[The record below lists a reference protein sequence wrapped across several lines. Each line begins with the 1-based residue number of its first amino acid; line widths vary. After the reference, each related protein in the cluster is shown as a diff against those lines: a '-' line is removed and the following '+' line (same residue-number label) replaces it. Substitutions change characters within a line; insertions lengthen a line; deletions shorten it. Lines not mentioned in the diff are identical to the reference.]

1 MAILLSQ
8 WGCKYGH
15 SRLESNSHISQMF
28 CDHLYGANICSSC
41 AFQARFARIHG
52 ESVQLAMQKIS
63 VVAVVAAVMV
73 AVCGTQSF
81 AQAPFRPPEVTSAT
95 DVPYPVFN
103 KYC

>member
-1 MAILLSQ
+1 MAILSSQ
-8 WGCKYGH
+8 RECKYGH
-15 SRLESNSHISQMF
+15 SVLDSNSHIGQLLSGR
-28 CDHLYGANICSSC
+28 LYGANICSSC
-41 AFQARFARIHG
+41 ALQARFARIHG
-52 ESVQLAMQKIS
+52 GSVQLAMQKIS